1 MEVKIGV
8 RDVAR
13 EVVLEC
19 ELTPDAVA
27 EAVNKAV
34 SSQSLLSLTDDHGR
48 LVIVPGPLIGYVE
61 IGAPETRR
69 VGFGAL

>member
-1 MEVKIGV
+1 VEVKIGV

-13 EVVLEC
+13 EVVLES

-27 EAVNKAV
+27 SAVDDAV
-34 SSQSLLSLTDDHGR
+34 KSQTLLRLTDEKGR
-48 LVIVPGPLIGYVE
+48 LVIVPGSLIGYVE

>member
-13 EVVLEC
+13 EVVLESD
-19 ELTPDAVA
+19 LSPDAVA
-27 EAVNKAV
+27 EAVDSAI
-34 SSQSLLSLTDDHGR
+34 SSQALLRLTDDHGR
-48 LVIVPGPLIGYVE
+48 LVLVPGPLIGYVE
-61 IGAPETRR
+61 IGAPESRR

>member
-13 EVVLEC
+13 EVVLES

-27 EAVNKAV
+27 EAVNAAV
-34 SSQSLLSLTDDHGR
+34 SSQSLLQLTDDHGR
-48 LVIVPGPLIGYVE
+48 LVIVPGSLIGYVE

>member
-1 MEVKIGV
+1 MEVKIGI

-13 EVVLEC
+13 EVVLES
-19 ELTPDAVA
+19 ELTPDAVS
-27 EAVNKAV
+27 EAVEKAV
-34 SSQSLLSLTDDHGR
+34 NGQSLLRLTDDHGR
-48 LVIVPGPLIGYVE
+48 LVMVPGALIGYVE

>member
-13 EVVLEC
+13 EVVLES
-19 ELTPDAVA
+19 ELSPDAVA
-27 EAVNKAV
+27 EAVDAAV
-34 SSQSLLSLTDDHGR
+34 SSQTLLRLTDDHGR
-48 LVIVPGPLIGYVE
+48 LVIIPGSLIGYVE

-69 VGFGAL
+69 VGFGGL